1 MRPAPLG
8 IALVAL
14 ASLPLYAG
22 LPAAHADGTIR
33 YDNTDFGPDT
43 SADTTSAD
51 TTDASYPYEGQSGF
65 VVDGLIRRVDAGND
79 RIVVFGDDNRRYNVD
94 DYNAD
99 IRLHG
104 QNADPGD
111 LERGMRV
118 RVSGRLLGVAF
129 VAADLVR
136 VLPSGDADS
145 DTAPLTAIT
154 PASPL
159 APVTPVLPEVD
170 VPAAVPAPL
179 DEGPAGPPVPAQPAV
194 DGKPVDMDAVVTD
207 LDADGRHITVL
218 DPTDAHL
225 TADTL
230 GTDIILPGTTRAGQ
244 FADLARGMHVR
255 LIGTQ
260 AADGSVQA
268 DRIRVTP
275 DPAPAPVAAVV
286 ADPNPAPSVAVD
298 VDLSQY
304 TGILIDARG
313 LPGVMRSPAPTIV
326 GADGGLLYP
335 DRAHVPTPDEV
346 QDESVVRYYHTL
358 DDAEQGVAGPH
369 PLILTAAAVV
379 GPASDGLQLADGD
392 AGLLQALDKR
402 LRFSRTWKVG
412 FLIPADR

>member
-1 MRPAPLG
+1 MRPAAFG
-8 IALVAL
+8 AAL
-14 ASLPLYAG
+14 AALAALPLCACP
-22 LPAAHADGTIR
+22 PAARADGTIT
-33 YDNTDFGPDT
+33 YDNTNFGPDT
-43 SADTTSAD
+43 NGDTS
-51 TTDASYPYEGQSGF
+51 DAAYPYQGQGGF

-99 IRLHG
+99 IRLRG
-104 QNADPGD
+104 QNADPTD
-111 LERGMRV
+111 LARGMRV
-118 RVSGRLLGVAF
+118 QVSGRLLGIAF

-136 VLPSGDADS
+136 VLPSGDSS
-145 DTAPLTAIT
+145 DDGLAPVTPIT
-154 PASPL
+154 PVSPL
-159 APVTPVLPEVD
+159 APVVPVFPET
-170 VPAAVPAPL
+170 APAPL
-179 DEGPAGPPVPAQPAV
+179 DESPAGPPVPAAPAV
-194 DGKPVDMDAVVTD
+194 DGKPVDEDAVVTSVD
-207 LDADGRHITVL
+207 PDGRHVSLL
-218 DPTDAHL
+218 DPADARL

-230 GTDIILPGTTRAGQ
+230 GTDIILPGVARAGQ

-260 AADGSVQA
+260 SADGSVQA
-268 DRIRVTP
+268 DRIRVVP
-275 DPAPAPVAAVV
+275 DPAPVAVTAAAVS

-313 LPGVMRSPAPTIV
+313 LPGVMRSPAPTIT
-326 GADGGLLYP
+326 GADGALLYP

-346 QDESVVRYYHTL
+346 QDESIVRYYHTL

-369 PLILTAAAVV
+369 PLILTAAAVT

-392 AGLLQALDKR
+392 AELLTALDKR

-412 FLIPADR
+412 FLIPDNR